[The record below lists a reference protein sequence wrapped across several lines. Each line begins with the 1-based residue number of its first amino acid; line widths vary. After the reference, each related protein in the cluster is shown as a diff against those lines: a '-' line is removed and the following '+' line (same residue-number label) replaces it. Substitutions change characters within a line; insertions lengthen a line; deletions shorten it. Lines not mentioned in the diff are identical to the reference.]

1 MADEWKEEL
10 RKIVESKPA
19 SIPEKDRDRVD
30 DSRRELALF
39 ISDTVLPAF
48 HALKDELEQHGREVS
63 IDERTYQAGLHVF
76 KDGRE
81 EYSYGIRGNIYHRMA
96 FAFPE
101 TGRDD
106 ELHSTRAEIIP
117 DQDSK
122 REYELDK
129 FTHDEIIKDFLVE
142 YANWAE

>member
-1 MADEWKEEL
+1 
-10 RKIVESKPA
+10 
-19 SIPEKDRDRVD
+19 
-30 DSRRELALF
+30 
-39 ISDTVLPAF
+39 
-48 HALKDELEQHGREVS
+48 
-63 IDERTYQAGLHVF
+63 
-76 KDGRE
+76 
-81 EYSYGIRGNIYHRMA
+81 MA

>member
-76 KDGRE
+76 KDGR
-81 EYSYGIRGNIYHRMA
+81 
-96 FAFPE
+96 
-101 TGRDD
+101 
-106 ELHSTRAEIIP
+106 
-117 DQDSK
+117 
-122 REYELDK
+122 
-129 FTHDEIIKDFLVE
+129 
-142 YANWAE
+142 